1 MARWLVLNTKFKVH
15 LPLPENVMTQTGAS
29 MSPTSNAPGATD
41 EAAAPSLHVKPGSV
55 ASTRQNAILALI
67 QEPEKPVLKT
77 LSILI
82 PVYNEE
88 RYLAAVVKRV
98 VEQPLPGGLV
108 REIIMVNDA
117 SKDKTWEIMQ
127 QIPGLFPEVSFK
139 LMNKVKN
146 EGKGAALRD
155 AWAMA
160 TGDLL
165 IVQDADFEYDPADYP
180 KLLQP
185 ILDGKADAVFG
196 SRFIGEPH
204 RVMYFWHQMANNIL
218 TMLSN
223 MLTNLNLTDME
234 VCYKVF
240 TREVYSQIKIRSP
253 RFGVEPELTAKVAR
267 MRIGAGPG
275 GTGGKK
281 VRVYETGVAYAGR
294 TYEEGKKIGWK
305 DAVSAIVQI
314 IRFSFND

>member
-1 MARWLVLNTKFKVH
+1 
-15 LPLPENVMTQTGAS
+15 MT
-29 MSPTSNAPGATD
+29 TSQETEGPAFPAPAG
-41 EAAAPSLHVKPGSV
+41 AAALVP
-55 ASTRQNAILALI
+55 
-67 QEPEKPVLKT
+67 EPEPPVYRT

-88 RYLAAVVKRV
+88 RYLTAVVKRV
-98 VEQPLPGGLV
+98 VEQPLPGGLT

-117 SKDKTWEIMQ
+117 SSDKTWEIMQ
-127 QIPGLFPEVSFK
+127 QLPGLFPGIEFK
-139 LMNKVKN
+139 LHNKTVN
-146 EGKGAALRD
+146 GGKGAALRD
-155 AWAMA
+155 AWALA

-165 IVQDADFEYDPADYP
+165 IIQDADFEYDPADYP

-185 ILDGKADAVFG
+185 ILDGKADVVFG

-204 RVMYFWHQMANNIL
+204 RVMYFWHQLANNML
-218 TMLSN
+218 TTLSN

-240 TREVYSQIKIRSP
+240 TREVYSKITIRSP
-253 RFGVEPELTAKVAR
+253 RFGVEPELTAKVASL
-267 MRIGAGPG
+267 RIGAGG
-275 GTGGKK
+275 RRQKGRR

-305 DAVSAIVQI
+305 DAISAIVQI
-314 IRFSFND
+314 IRFRFRD